1 MKFKKKFKEKT
12 KLTQVNLTNPLHT
25 KWDWDK
31 KIIYIYFFIKEIE
44 KKNKVK
50 SIKKIER
57 KNLSLPG
64 LTWPTRTQDN
74 SM

>member
-50 SIKKIER
+50 SIKKNWEKKFEFTR
-57 KNLSLPG
+57 VNLTNPNPG
-64 LTWPTRTQDN
+64 
-74 SM
+74 